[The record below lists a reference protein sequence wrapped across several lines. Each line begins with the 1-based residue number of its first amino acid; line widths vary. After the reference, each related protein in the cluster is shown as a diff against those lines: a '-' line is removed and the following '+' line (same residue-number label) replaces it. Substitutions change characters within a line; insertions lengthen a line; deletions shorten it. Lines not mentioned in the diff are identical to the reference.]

1 MGKRQRSRKHI
12 PPGPVDETGSGA
24 SDGGETVMP
33 ATVQQKRML
42 VLGLGVV
49 IALVLMNIAWAQ
61 IASGLGQCFK

>member
-1 MGKRQRSRKHI
+1 
-12 PPGPVDETGSGA
+12 
-24 SDGGETVMP
+24 MP